1 MTTGYTRHRSHD
13 GRCPEDH
20 RGRLALACGIGL
32 MLGAGPTL
40 AQEGFCS
47 ATATALF
54 RACQSEVKDDFFVA
68 QAKCINV
75 SDDEGRRGCSGKAR
89 TARRKA
95 NKLCRRQRQGR
106 LDACRS
112 LGEGRYDP
120 NFDPALF
127 DDPRNPT
134 NPNAFFPLTVGNRWE
149 YRGGAETVS
158 IRVLNETKAIDGVRC
173 LVVRDQVFEDGD
185 LIEDTDDWFATAKDG
200 DVWYCG
206 EETKDFE
213 TFAGDRPRLPE
224 LVSIDGSFK
233 AGRDGDKPGIIFRA
247 APVPGEVYLEEFSLG
262 DAEDVAEVLSTI
274 YRFGTDATLDEGV
287 PRPLAERLCPG
298 DCVVTRNFS
307 LLEPGVIERKY
318 YARGI
323 GVFLEVKPGSG
334 EVVQL
339 TGCNFDDRCA
349 GLPAP

>member
-1 MTTGYTRHRSHD
+1 MELTQH
-13 GRCPEDH
+13 
-20 RGRLALACGIGL
+20 
-32 MLGAGPTL
+32 
-40 AQEGFCS
+40 
-47 ATATALF
+47 
-54 RACQSEVKDDFFVA
+54 V
-68 QAKCINV
+68 
-75 SDDEGRRGCSGKAR
+75 
-89 TARRKA
+89 
-95 NKLCRRQRQGR
+95 LC
-106 LDACRS
+106 L
-112 LGEGRYDP
+112 
-120 NFDPALF
+120 
-127 DDPRNPT
+127 PRNPT
-134 NPNAFFPLTVGNRWE
+134 NPNAFFPLRVGNRWE

-158 IRVLNETKAIDGVRC
+158 IKVLNETKAIDGVRC
-173 LVVRDQVFEDGD
+173 LVARDQVFEDGD

-247 APVPGEVYLEEFSLG
+247 APIPGEVYLEEFSLG
-262 DAEDVAEVLSTI
+262 NAEDIAEVLSTT
-274 YRFGTDATLDEGV
+274 YRFGADPALDEGV
-287 PRPLAERLCPG
+287 PRALAERLCPG

>member
-1 MTTGYTRHRSHD
+1 MF
-13 GRCPEDH
+13 
-20 RGRLALACGIGL
+20 
-32 MLGAGPTL
+32 GAGPAL
-40 AQEGFCS
+40 AQDGFCS

-54 RACQSEVKDDFFVA
+54 RACQSEAKDDFFVA

-75 SDDEGRRGCSGKAR
+75 SDDEERDGCSGKAR
-89 TARRKA
+89 TARKKA

-112 LGEGRYDP
+112 LGEERYEP

-127 DDPRNPT
+127 DDPKNPT
-134 NPNAFFPLTVGNRWE
+134 NPNAFFPLRVGNHWE
-149 YRGGAETVS
+149 YRGGDMTAIVQ
-158 IRVLNETKAIDGVRC
+158 VLDETKAIDGVRC
-173 LVVRDQVFEDGD
+173 LVVHDQVFEDGD
-185 LIEDTDDWFATAKDG
+185 LIEDTDDWFAMAKDG

-206 EETKDFE
+206 EEAKDFE

-247 APVPGEVYLEEFSLG
+247 APGPGEVYREEFSLG
-262 DAEDVAEVLSTI
+262 NAEDIAEVLSTT
-274 YRFGTDATLDEGV
+274 YRFGADPALDENV
-287 PRPLAERLCPG
+287 PRPLAERLCSG

-307 LLEPGVIERKY
+307 LLEPDVIERKY

-339 TGCNFDDRCA
+339 TGCNFDDRCV

>member
-1 MTTGYTRHRSHD
+1 
-13 GRCPEDH
+13 
-20 RGRLALACGIGL
+20 
-32 MLGAGPTL
+32 MLGAGPAL
-40 AQEGFCS
+40 AQDGFCS

-75 SDDEGRRGCSGKAR
+75 SDDVGRRGCSGKAR
-89 TARRKA
+89 TARKKA

-112 LGEGRYDP
+112 LGEERYDP
-120 NFDPALF
+120 NFDPGALRRPEEP
-127 DDPRNPT
+127 DQAERLLPT
-134 NPNAFFPLTVGNRWE
+134 PVGNRWE

-158 IRVLNETKAIDGVRC
+158 VKVLNETKAIDGVRC

-213 TFAGDRPRLPE
+213 TFAGDRPRLAE

-233 AGRDGDKPGIIFRA
+233 AGRDGDKPGIISRA

-262 DAEDVAEVLSTI
+262 NAEDVAEVLSTT
-274 YRFGTDATLDEGV
+274 YRFGADPALDEGV

-307 LLEPGVIERKY
+307 LLEPGISERKY

>member
-1 MTTGYTRHRSHD
+1 
-13 GRCPEDH
+13 
-20 RGRLALACGIGL
+20 
-32 MLGAGPTL
+32 MLGAGPAL
-40 AQEGFCS
+40 AQDGFCS
-47 ATATALF
+47 GTATALF
-54 RACQSEVKDDFFVA
+54 RACRSEVKDDFFVA

-75 SDDEGRRGCSGKAR
+75 SDDEGRSRCSGQAR
-89 TARRKA
+89 TARKKA

-112 LGEGRYDP
+112 LGEERYDP
-120 NFDPALF
+120 NFNPALF
-127 DDPRNPT
+127 DAPENPT
-134 NPNAFFPLTVGNRWE
+134 NPNAFFPLRVGNRWE
-149 YRGGAETVS
+149 YRGGAETV
-158 IRVLNETKAIDGVRC
+158 IVQVLDETKLIDGVRC
-173 LVVRDQVFEDGD
+173 IVVRDQVFEDGD

-206 EETKDFE
+206 EETK
-213 TFAGDRPRLPE
+213 TSRPSRATARGCRSWSASTALSRPG
-224 LVSIDGSFK
+224 VTATSRGSSS
-233 AGRDGDKPGIIFRA
+233 RA

-262 DAEDVAEVLSTI
+262 NAEDMAEVLSTT
-274 YRFGTDATLDEGV
+274 YRFGADPALDEGV

-307 LLEPGVIERKY
+307 LLEPGIFERKY
-318 YARGI
+318 HARGI